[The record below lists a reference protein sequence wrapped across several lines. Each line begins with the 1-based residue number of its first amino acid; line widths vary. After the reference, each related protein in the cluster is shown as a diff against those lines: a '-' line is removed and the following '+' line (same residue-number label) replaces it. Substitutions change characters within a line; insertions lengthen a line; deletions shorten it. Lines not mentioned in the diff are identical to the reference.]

1 MLSHSFTY
9 LKSVNPM
16 EWKEIFQVIGSL
28 SRRSGMNTLRKSN
41 AVLEK
46 CGTFVFCVGFL
57 NGVSNCGI
65 IPCEIGWSLIS

>member
-1 MLSHSFTY
+1 
-9 LKSVNPM
+9 
-16 EWKEIFQVIGSL
+16 
-28 SRRSGMNTLRKSN
+28 MNTLRKSN

-65 IPCEIGWSLIS
+65 IPCEIG